1 MDQKTIGLITRW
13 FESPLCRN
21 LADGLLLGFLDLSRG
36 TACTALVSEACFASG
51 RRSKWPLA
59 RGRSGA
65 RKGDGALT
73 VRVALSAAGARG
85 GVAFRRGLLQGVLSV
100 LSRVLAEFGRA

>member
-1 MDQKTIGLITRW
+1 MDQKSVGLFTRG
-13 FESPLCRN
+13 FESPLCWK

-59 RGRSGA
+59 RGRRCA
-65 RKGDGALT
+65 RKEDGALT

-85 GVAFRRGLLQGVLSV
+85 GVAFRRGLLQGFCSV
-100 LSRVLAEFGRA
+100 LSRVFAEFGRA